1 MAPKI
6 IRQFIRKAGLQ
17 AQYIKGAIES
27 RTMGSARCRIFQSKE
42 FNYYEN
48 MDKAARIER

>member
-1 MAPKI
+1 MYNI
-6 IRQFIRKAGLQ
+6 Q
-17 AQYIKGAIES
+17 GAIES
-27 RTMGSARCRIFQSKE
+27 GIVGSACCRIFQSKE